1 VIALSIRGDD
11 HPDSANEAGGL
22 RHFER
27 CARNLDLLVERVV
40 VWSMAEEPTW
50 FPSGN
55 AVVHVRR
62 PNDKTDTLSLEKE
75 LRLGRASD
83 NDVIL
88 DDRSI
93 SRHHL
98 KLKPAVGGVYL
109 TNLSGHPNATFMD
122 GVALAQCSEKNPLLV
137 TLEQT
142 IKLVDGTQ
150 ITFEAL
156 NPSVPLPHCR
166 DLP

>member
-1 VIALSIRGDD
+1 VGALSIRGED
-11 HPDSANEAGGL
+11 HPDSADKAGGL

-27 CARNLDLLVERVV
+27 CAQNLDLLVERVV
-40 VWSMAEEPTW
+40 VWSAAEEPTW
-50 FPSGN
+50 FPTGN
-55 AVVHVRR
+55 TVVHVHR
-62 PNDKTDTLSLEKE
+62 PNGKTDTLSLGKA
-75 LRLGRASD
+75 LRFGRAGD

-88 DDRSI
+88 GDRSI

-98 KLKPAVGGVYL
+98 KLKPAMGGVHL

-122 GVALAQCSEKNPLLV
+122 GVVLAPDSEKKPLLV
-137 TLEQT
+137 MLEQT

-156 NPSVPLPHCR
+156 NRPA
-166 DLP
+166 